1 MQGMKSMHCRTKLAT
16 ALQMA
21 VWAACVFGTL
31 AATAAPPK
39 YRMTLLTP
47 RAWDDTWPVAI
58 NNAGHVMGT
67 FDPPE
72 FSGDHTF
79 LYRNGT
85 TIDIKPTGEFSVI
98 GIAMNDADVIVGTVE
113 MSSDPATFKF
123 EDDVFTTLA
132 IPELD
137 RPSPTDINENGQIVG
152 SGRDPESGN
161 SRGFL
166 YQNGGVE
173 FLPDGPFSR
182 GIEPVAINDLG
193 SIIGSGSRDDARWA
207 FLYQDG
213 ETIDIGALGRRSAA
227 ARAINNS
234 GRVAGAVDA
243 GYGGSETAVI
253 RNTSGIMKKLGTLGG
268 PESSAFDINGRG
280 QVVGYAFTENWDDHA
295 VLYRSG
301 AVVDL
306 GTLGRAHSHARDITD
321 NGQVVGVAS
330 DDYTL
335 ATSRVFIYG
344 VDGNRTRDLNDLIDP
359 EDPLKP
365 YVSLNWVPFRSA
377 INEYGQVAALGL
389 DSRKNRMRVF
399 LVTPVDATAPVV
411 AASVAGTA
419 GKNGWY
425 TTDVN
430 VSWVVADP
438 EAPIGARIGCGTD
451 IVNVDSPGSEHTC
464 QAKSMGGTSSVAMV
478 TIKRDTGKP
487 SVTVPRPQNGA
498 VYGRNQV
505 VSASYRCSDSM
516 SGIQSCSG
524 TIPSGDLIDTSRQ
537 VTNATFRVV
546 AVDQAGLKSIVTRTY
561 SVN

>member
-1 MQGMKSMHCRTKLAT
+1 MHRRTKLAA

-21 VWAACVFGTL
+21 VWAACLFGTVS
-31 AATAAPPK
+31 ATAAPPK
-39 YRMTLLTP
+39 YRLTVLTP

-72 FSGDHTF
+72 GGGEHTF

-85 TIDIKPTGEFSVI
+85 TIDIKPTGEFYVI
-98 GIAMNDADVIVGTVE
+98 GIAMNDADVIVGTAE
-113 MSSDPATFKF
+113 TLSNPATFKF
-123 EDDVFTTLA
+123 EDDVFTRLA

-137 RPSPTDINENGQIVG
+137 RPSPTDINESGQIVG
-152 SGRDPESGN
+152 WGRDPESGN

-182 GIEPVAINDLG
+182 GIEPVAINDFG
-193 SIIGSGSRDDARWA
+193 SIIGTGSRDDAHWA
-207 FLYQDG
+207 FLYQNG

-227 ARAINNS
+227 ARAINNT

-243 GYGGSETAVI
+243 GYGGSETAVV
-253 RNTSGIMKKLGTLGG
+253 RNTNGIMKKLGTLGG
-268 PESSAFDINGRG
+268 PESSTFDINGPG
-280 QVVGYAFTENWDDHA
+280 QIVGYAFTKDWDDHA
-295 VLYRSG
+295 VLYKSG
-301 AVVDL
+301 AVIDL

-330 DDYTL
+330 DDYAL

-344 VDGNRTRDLNDLIDP
+344 VDGTRTRDLNDLIAP

-365 YVSLNWVPFRSA
+365 YVSLRWVPFRSA
-377 INEYGQVAALGL
+377 INEYGQIAALGI
-389 DSRKNRMRVF
+389 DSRKNRMRVY
-399 LVTPVDATAPVV
+399 LVTPIDATPPVV
-411 AASVAGTA
+411 TASVAGAA
-419 GKNGWY
+419 GNNGWY
-425 TTDVN
+425 TSDVK
-430 VSWVVADP
+430 VSWAVADP
-438 EAPIGARIGCGTD
+438 EAPIGAKIGCGTD
-451 IVNVDSPGSEHTC
+451 IVNVDSPGSKHTC
-464 QAKSMGGTSSVAMV
+464 QAKSIGGTSSVKKV
-478 TIKRDTGKP
+478 TVKRDTRKP
-487 SVTVPRPQNGA
+487 SIAVPRPQNGV

-505 VSASYRCSDSM
+505 VSASYHCSDLM

-524 TIPSGDLIDTSRQ
+524 TIPSGDLIDTSQQ